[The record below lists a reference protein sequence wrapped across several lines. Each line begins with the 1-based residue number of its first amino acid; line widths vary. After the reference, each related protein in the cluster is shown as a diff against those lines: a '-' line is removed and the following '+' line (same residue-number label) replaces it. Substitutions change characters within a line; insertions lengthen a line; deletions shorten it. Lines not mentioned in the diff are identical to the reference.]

1 MTDESSHPSP
11 LSTQPLELSME
22 HMASATQSRDL
33 AQAPLLTPAPSPA
46 CTHAPWTPV
55 PPAAHLCALLSI
67 GAAESLE

>member
-1 MTDESSHPSP
+1 MTYESSQAST
-11 LSTQPLELSME
+11 LATQPLELSME

-67 GAAESLE
+67 